1 MFVGCRVSST
11 GAPQMNGREIEAL
24 MKAIEDNVKLS
35 RKQMQQETIRYIE
48 QNREQIVRELV
59 QSGAT
64 TIRTNLGNLSLTLDD
79 LNAAAA

>member
-1 MFVGCRVSST
+1 
-11 GAPQMNGREIEAL
+11 MNGREIEAL